1 MKNLTIAGRI
11 GKDAE
16 TRSTSKDTVTN
27 FNVAVDRFKKDDG
40 PLWVKVTLW
49 GTRGEKLAQYLTKGK
64 TVSVSGEMDL
74 ESYTNKNDEVVTQ
87 VILNANQVTLL
98 GGGEKTNAKTR
109 EAGDEDEADGT
120 RGEDDVI

>member
-74 ESYTNKNDEVVTQ
+74 QTYQNKNGDNVTDVV
-87 VILNANQVTLL
+87 LNANQVTLL
-98 GGGEKTNAKTR
+98 GGGEQSNTRTR
-109 EAGDEDEADGT
+109 EAGDEVEP
-120 RGEDDVI
+120 EQEEEESVI